1 MAITLDKIV
10 EAPTS
15 TKAAVLV
22 VIMGLVAAYWYTMY
36 YGDTVANVAR
46 AAKRTPT
53 LNKQLR
59 QQKEI
64 EKNLEKF
71 KAEISKLEQAR
82 DSMRDRLPDSAKIAG
97 LLQEI
102 ESQAKV
108 VGLQV
113 ENFKRSPDEEE
124 KLYARIPVK
133 MTLVG
138 TFHQVAT
145 FFYYLGE
152 LKRIVN
158 VEDITIVTELRDETK
173 NVIRAECQASTFM
186 YLRPKADGKAGG

>member
-1 MAITLDKIV
+1 MASTLDKIV
-10 EAPTS
+10 EAPAS

-22 VIMGLVAAYWYTMY
+22 IVMGLVAGYWYTMY
-36 YGDTVANVAR
+36 YGDVVTNVSR
-46 AAKRTPT
+46 AAKRTPS

-59 QQKEI
+59 QQKKI
-64 EKNLEKF
+64 AKNLEKF

-113 ENFKRSPDEEE
+113 ENFRRNPDEEE
-124 KLYARIPVK
+124 TLYARIPVK

-158 VEDITIVTELRDETK
+158 VENITIVTAVRDETK
-173 NVIRAECQASTFM
+173 NIIRAECQASTFM
-186 YLRPKADGKAGG
+186 YLRPKTDGKAGG